1 MIDNKFKIT
10 STVFPDGS
18 KLDYP
23 VGMSPKKLREI
34 MDISELKER
43 RDPKHIQQE
52 GPAGYTV
59 LKIAV

>member
-1 MIDNKFKIT
+1 MIDNKSKIT

-23 VGMSPKKLREI
+23 VGMSPKKLLEI
-34 MDISELKER
+34 MAIVDKDR
-43 RDPKHIQQE
+43 RDPKHVQTE